1 MFHHCNNPGFSGE
14 TTLGTHFQTFSASRA
29 RVDRS
34 RTDLFLLDV
43 DFDVTD
49 YRRLHDSAHC
59 TFDDNRYDFLNLFI
73 LGHIDLEL
81 RSDTI
86 RDLKQLFIFNSML
99 GYL

>member
-1 MFHHCNNPGFSGE
+1 MFHHCNSPGFSGE
-14 TTLGTHFQTFSASRA
+14 AMLETHFQTFSASRA

-59 TFDDNRYDFLNLFI
+59 TFDDYGLRCNFFSVS
-73 LGHIDLEL
+73 EL
-81 RSDTI
+81 DGENG
-86 RDLKQLFIFNSML
+86 LL
-99 GYL
+99 